1 MTAMRS
7 VHATPVAVR
16 NDALDF
22 VKGAL
27 VLIMVLYHWLNYF
40 TGAGADVYKYLRFL
54 TPSFI
59 LITGFLVSHVYL
71 HRFPW
76 DSPQLR
82 YRLMTRGLKLLLLFV
97 VLNAAIGLA
106 ARTDPAVQADWRTR
120 AVSVFVS
127 GDKAASFNIL
137 VSIAYFLL
145 LAPLVLWLAKRRA
158 IPLGLFAG
166 VALGAAM
173 LLEGV
178 GRANGHL
185 EMLAIALLGM
195 AAGAGS
201 IARVEALARAP
212 RVLIVAYGVYL
223 AGITAWNVV
232 FPLQVA
238 GVCLSVL
245 LIHATALAWTRTD
258 RLRRWIV
265 TLGQYSLFA
274 YVAQIAALQILRR
287 GVRTI
292 EPTTVALLG
301 TFVTGMVV
309 TIAVVE
315 LVAALRG
322 RSATADRMYRA
333 VFA

>member
-1 MTAMRS
+1 MTAVRS
-7 VHATPVAVR
+7 VPATAVTVR

-40 TGAGADVYKYLRFL
+40 TGVGADVYKYLRFL

-82 YRLMTRGLKLLLLFV
+82 HRLITRAVKLLVLFV
-97 VLNAAIGLA
+97 VLNAAIGLLVRA
-106 ARTDPAVQADWRTR
+106 DPAVQADWRTR
-120 AVSVFVS
+120 AVSVFLS
-127 GDKAASFNIL
+127 GDKAAAFNIL

-145 LAPLVLWLAKRRA
+145 LAPLVLWLAQHRG
-158 IPLGLFAG
+158 IPLGLFA
-166 VALGAAM
+166 VAALAATM
-173 LLEGV
+173 LLEGY
-178 GRANGHL
+178 GWANGHL
-185 EMLAIALLGM
+185 EMLAIALLGL
-195 AAGAGS
+195 AAGAGR

-212 RVLIVAYGVYL
+212 RLLLAGYGAYL
-223 AGITAWNVV
+223 AGITVWNVV
-232 FPLQVA
+232 FPLQVV

-245 LIHATALAWTRTD
+245 LIYAAALAWTGTD

-265 TLGQYSLFA
+265 TLGEYSLFA

-287 GVRTI
+287 GLRTI
-292 EPTTVALLG
+292 EPTTAALLG
-301 TFVTGMVV
+301 TFVAGMVV

>member
-1 MTAMRS
+1 MTAARS
-7 VHATPVAVR
+7 PHGTPVTMR

-40 TGAGADVYKYLRFL
+40 TGAGAEVYKYLRFL

-59 LITGFLVSHVYL
+59 LITGFLVSRVYL

-76 DSPQLR
+76 DSAQLR
-82 YRLMTRGLKLLLLFV
+82 HRLIIRGLKLLVLFV
-97 VLNAAIGLA
+97 ALNAAIGLLV
-106 ARTDPAVQADWRTR
+106 RTDPAVQADWRTR
-120 AVSVFVS
+120 AVSVFFR
-127 GDKAASFNIL
+127 GDKAAAFNIL

-145 LAPLVLWLAKRRA
+145 LAPLVLLLAKRARV
-158 IPLGLFAG
+158 PLALFAG
-166 VALGAAM
+166 LALVATM
-173 LLEGV
+173 LLELTGW
-178 GRANGHL
+178 ANGHL
-185 EMLAIALLGM
+185 EMLSIALLGM
-195 AAGAGS
+195 AAGAGHL
-201 IARVEALARAP
+201 ARVEALARAP
-212 RVLIVAYGVYL
+212 WVLLAGYGVYL
-223 AGITAWNVV
+223 VGINAWNVV
-232 FPLQVA
+232 FPLQVV

-245 LIHATALAWTRTD
+245 LIYATALAWTGTD
-258 RLRRWIV
+258 RLRRLIV

-287 GVRTI
+287 GLRTI
-292 EPTTVALLG
+292 EPTTAALLG
-301 TFVTGMVV
+301 TLVAGMVV
-309 TIAVVE
+309 TIAIVE